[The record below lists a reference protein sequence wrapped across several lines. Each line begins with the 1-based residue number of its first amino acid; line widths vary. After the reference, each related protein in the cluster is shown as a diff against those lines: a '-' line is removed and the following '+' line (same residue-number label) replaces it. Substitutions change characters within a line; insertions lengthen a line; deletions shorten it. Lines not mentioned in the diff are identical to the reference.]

1 MAEVLTPIFATAALI
16 VCLAGAAK
24 LRSPDGA
31 TRAVRTLGLPGN
43 DRLVRALAV
52 GEVALGLACV
62 IDPRPVL
69 AVALACLYGGLR
81 DRRVRARAQARRL
94 RVLRR
99 RRYPGLRP
107 SQSAISVVLAL
118 GALLSAVWT
127 PHGLAWVV
135 DRSGATAAVLLV
147 GIGGA
152 VYASVMAYTV
162 LPQAWGAWSGR

>member
-24 LRSPDGA
+24 LRSPGGA
-31 TRAVRTLGLPGN
+31 ARALRTLGLPGN
-43 DRLVRALAV
+43 RLLVRGLAV
-52 GEVALGLACV
+52 GEVALGLACA

-69 AVALACLYGGLR
+69 AGGLACLYGIFATVAFALIR
-81 DRRVRARAQARRL
+81 KRADCGCFGETDIPAS
-94 RVLRR
+94 VL
-99 RRYPGLRP
+99 
-107 SQSAISVVLAL
+107 QSALSAALAL
-118 GALLSAVWT
+118 GALLSVVWT
-127 PHGLAWVV
+127 PHGLGWVL
-135 DRSGATAAVLLV
+135 DRSGATAVVLVV

>member
-31 TRAVRTLGLPGN
+31 TRALRTIGLPGN
-43 DRLVRALAV
+43 DLLVRALAV

-62 IDPRPVL
+62 IDPRPAL
-69 AVALACLYGGLR
+69 AVALACLYGVFAIVAYAL
-81 DRRVRARAQARRL
+81 VRERAGCGCFGEGDTPAS
-94 RVLRR
+94 VL
-99 RRYPGLRP
+99 
-107 SQSAISVVLAL
+107 QSAISVVLAL